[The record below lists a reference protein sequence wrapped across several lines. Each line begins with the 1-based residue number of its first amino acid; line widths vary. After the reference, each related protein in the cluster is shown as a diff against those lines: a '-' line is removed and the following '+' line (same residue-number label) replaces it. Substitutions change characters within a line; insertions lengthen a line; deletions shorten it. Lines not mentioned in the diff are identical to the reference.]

1 MAAKIMP
8 AFSLER
14 KRRRKKLQKFL
25 PKRCY
30 LHGKSSTRSS
40 SKSEGRFFPVD
51 NNSNHNNGRWDPR
64 NRATL
69 YGRISKNIQ
78 SSLKLFGEHFF
89 KYSGYSTKM
98 VGLSNKL
105 FATSLKLNFYFL
117 AHRVK
122 QQQVSSR
129 SVQNTTFFS
138 SNSVTI
144 FVRTENS

>member
-40 SKSEGRFFPVD
+40 SLKDVFFP
-51 NNSNHNNGRWDPR
+51 STTTATTTGRWDPR

-89 KYSGYSTKM
+89 KYLGYSTKM